1 MGLTGQRAT
10 EIAVEMVTRHGMDKR
25 LGQRTYAPPQQ
36 QFLPGLPS
44 RNFEAAE
51 VTMREIDVAV
61 RDILG
66 DAFDGA
72 LAVLN
77 ARRADLD
84 GGAKLLLAQETIT
97 ADDFPAL
104 HAAKDNQLQK
114 TIKFNRKENQET
126 LPS

>member
-1 MGLTGQRAT
+1 MLPTISSARPKLLS
-10 EIAVEMVTRHGMDKR
+10 RWSHGTVWTSR

-44 RNFEAAE
+44 RHFEAAE

-84 GGAKLLLAQETIT
+84 AGAKLLLAQETIT

-104 HAAKDNQLQK
+104 RAAKDHLRTVK
-114 TIKFNRKENQET
+114 IGFD
-126 LPS
+126 